1 MMVLWFG
8 CIEQRVFTP
17 VLEEMLFNRILYIK
31 FTLFMYIEQTAN
43 ETFSPFSRIQL
54 NISTKYQ

>member
-43 ETFSPFSRIQL
+43 ETFSLFSRIQL